1 MSENVA
7 FMESNLVE
15 GQHGHL
21 ALTMTAKD
29 YLDQTDHEV
38 SLPNKP
44 RYPPMMM
51 GTIQ

>member
-29 YLDQTDHEV
+29 YLDQTDHDWMYIWWNV
-38 SLPNKP
+38 AQAQ
-44 RYPPMMM
+44 MDW
-51 GTIQ
+51 